1 MANILDEPG
10 QELINS
16 ELLLNS
22 GCVWCNCILN
32 EEMIIN
38 GDSLLFSVK

>member
-10 QELINS
+10 WRLINS

-22 GCVWCNCILN
+22 GCVWCNCIIN

-38 GDSLLFSVK
+38 GDFLLLSVK